1 MGGCRQRGD
10 VSVPPKGSGP
20 KPRPGEVGP
29 VEALGRPTGHE
40 WKGTASLSMQ
50 RDPMGTDG
58 DPWPQGEVRATP
70 GQTVRAAD
78 ARARQTRPS
87 PGTEAGQGQR
97 WVVSCSLQSQLTQGG
112 SQGTPG
118 WPGPPRGQGPVPGL
132 GGQGAFRGMVRPRPT
147 PTGSPV
153 PALGSWASHSPSD
166 RIFKGDAGI
175 GGGGP
180 RASGILGS
188 DVGGGWERQARPQGP
203 PVAHEAG

>member
-87 PGTEAGQGQR
+87 LPK
-97 WVVSCSLQSQLTQGG
+97 
-112 SQGTPG
+112 
-118 WPGPPRGQGPVPGL
+118 PRFLVPTAIIL
-132 GGQGAFRGMVRPRPT
+132 IQEIWARTKNLHFNQNFTLSPR
-147 PTGSPV
+147 
-153 PALGSWASHSPSD
+153 
-166 RIFKGDAGI
+166 
-175 GGGGP
+175 
-180 RASGILGS
+180 
-188 DVGGGWERQARPQGP
+188 
-203 PVAHEAG
+203 